1 MYGSKRG
8 YVEMGI
14 LGWLKKKNLQSNQNY
29 EPLLCSQQDDS
40 KYGQLTG
47 HLYDDIK
54 QLKGIFDRSSDIVF
68 YEFQLSGIQK
78 GVLICLDGMIDSDI
92 IDSDV
97 MKPLLNVGKII
108 FLSADIPLRD
118 METFLQE
125 QVIHVS
131 QVSIGK
137 TIQEAI
143 NHILDGDTVLLL
155 DGVKQALFI
164 STKGWDT
171 RSIEE
176 PSTEAVIRGPRE
188 GFTENLRTNTSL
200 LRRRLKTSQ
209 LKMEAMK
216 VGRLSN
222 TNIVITYLD
231 EVVESSLVAEVRE
244 RLNRIDIDA
253 ILESGYIEELI
264 EDNPFSVFPQVN
276 NTERP
281 DKVAAYL
288 LEGKIGIL
296 IDNTPFALLI
306 PVTFYEMLQSSED
319 YYQHF
324 MVSTVIRWLRFCM
337 LGIALLLPSLY
348 IAITTYHPEM
358 LPTTLLLSVASG
370 RETVPFPAF
379 VEALIMEISFE
390 GLREAG
396 VRLPRT
402 VGQAVSIV
410 GALVIGQAAV
420 QAGIVSAA
428 MVIVVSITGISS
440 FIFPVFSQ
448 GIAIRLLRFPMMICA
463 ATLGLY
469 GILVACLI
477 LLIHMA
483 RLRSFGVPYLSPVA
497 PLNLPSLKD
506 IYVRV
511 PWWGMVDRSDQTGK
525 KNRKRMSH
533 SLRPR
538 SPGRKS

>member
-1 MYGSKRG
+1 M
-8 YVEMGI
+8 
-14 LGWLKKKNLQSNQNY
+14 
-29 EPLLCSQQDDS
+29 
-40 KYGQLTG
+40 
-47 HLYDDIK
+47 
-54 QLKGIFDRSSDIVF
+54 
-68 YEFQLSGIQK
+68 
-78 GVLICLDGMIDSDI
+78 
-92 IDSDV
+92 
-97 MKPLLNVGKII
+97 
-108 FLSADIPLRD
+108 
-118 METFLQE
+118 
-125 QVIHVS
+125 
-131 QVSIGK
+131 
-137 TIQEAI
+137 EAI
-143 NHILDGDTVLLL
+143 
-155 DGVKQALFI
+155 
-164 STKGWDT
+164 
-171 RSIEE
+171 
-176 PSTEAVIRGPRE
+176 
-188 GFTENLRTNTSL
+188 
-200 LRRRLKTSQ
+200 
-209 LKMEAMK
+209 K

-231 EVVESSLVAEVRE
+231 GVVEPSLVAEVRE
-244 RLNRIDIDA
+244 RLRRIDIDA

-264 EDNPFSVFPQVN
+264 GDNPFSVFPQVN

-281 DKVAAYL
+281 DKVAANL

-296 IDNTPFALLI
+296 IDNTPFALI
-306 PVTFYEMLQSSED
+306 MPITFFYEMLQSSED

-337 LGIALLLPSLY
+337 IGIALLLPSLY

-420 QAGIVSAA
+420 QAGIVSAT

-440 FIFPVFSQ
+440 FIFPVFFSQ

-469 GILVACLI
+469 GILVAILI
-477 LLIHMA
+477 LFNPYGTT
-483 RLRSFGVPYLSPVA
+483 SFFRRALFVSSGTFESYEFEGYLCA
-497 PLNLPSLKD
+497 CSL
-506 IYVRV
+506 V
-511 PWWGMVDRSDQTGK
+511 GNGGSF
-525 KNRKRMSH
+525 
-533 SLRPR
+533 
-538 SPGRKS
+538 